1 MPVESSAACCAASRR
16 RAETGRS
23 ATATTANRSRTFSGA
38 RIGSSTR
45 TAAPT
50 SSRPRPP
57 GSRSHGGAKRLA
69 CVRLR
74 EGGLTRWHSACCN
87 TPIGNTLSGN
97 PPFVGLILH
106 CAAPADGAALD
117 SALGPVRIRGNA
129 RFAKGDRAAL
139 DAHDGLPL
147 SYFLRLGL
155 MVLGWRLRGDGARS
169 PFFDAAGGL
178 VAEPRVLSA
187 EELREVE
194 AARDAS

>member
-1 MPVESSAACCAASRR
+1 MLRGVSPSRR
-16 RAETGRS
+16 NRAVCYCDDCQSFAHFLG
-23 ATATTANRSRTFSGA
+23 GA
-38 RIGSSTR
+38 DRILDAHGGTDIFQ
-45 TAAPT
+45 T
-50 SSRPRPP
+50 SPARLAFT
-57 GSRSHGGAKRLA
+57 GGAKRLA